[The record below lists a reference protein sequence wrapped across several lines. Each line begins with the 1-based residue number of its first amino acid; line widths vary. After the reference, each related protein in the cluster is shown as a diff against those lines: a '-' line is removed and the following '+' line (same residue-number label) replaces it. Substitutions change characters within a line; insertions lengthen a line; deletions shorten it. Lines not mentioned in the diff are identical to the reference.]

1 MTLCVNPECRSPHNS
16 DTAKICFSCGSQLL
30 LRMHYRPIRVL
41 GRGTFGQT
49 LLAVDEDIPS
59 KPYCAV
65 KQFQF
70 SSQQRE
76 VLDKAIELFKD
87 EAIRLDSLGTHPQ
100 IPALL
105 AYFQQEQRLYLV
117 QEFIE
122 GLTLEQEF
130 QQGVYN
136 EAQIWQLLRDLLP
149 VLQFIHQNRVF
160 HRDIK
165 PQNIIR
171 RQRDGKLVLIDFGA
185 AKLVSETHLM
195 QPGTLIGTQ
204 GYAPPEQIKHGKVD
218 RTSDLYSLGVTCVR
232 MLTKTPTLI
241 DMYDSENYSWRWR
254 EYLPPRTSISAELS
268 KILDKLLQTSVKDRY
283 QSAEAVLQAILPF
296 FVKTQPPI
304 NRVHQDGFVYW
315 LMGERAGRAT
325 VNVWNWLWGMSEQV

>member
-1 MTLCVNPECRSPHNS
+1 
-16 DTAKICFSCGSQLL
+16 
-30 LRMHYRPIRVL
+30 MHYRPIRVL
-41 GRGTFGQT
+41 GKGTFGET
-49 LLAVDEDIPS
+49 LLAIDEDIPS

-70 SSQQRE
+70 SSQHPQ
-76 VLDKAIELFKD
+76 VLDKAIKLFKD

-105 AYFQQEQRLYLV
+105 ACFQQEQRLYLV

-122 GLTLEQEF
+122 GLTLEQEL
-130 QQGVYN
+130 QRGVYN
-136 EAQIWQLLRDLLP
+136 EAQILQLLCDLLP

-171 RQRDGKLVLIDFGA
+171 RQRDGKPVLIDFGA
-185 AKLVSETHLM
+185 AKLVSETYLM
-195 QPGTLIGTQ
+195 QPGTLIGTR
-204 GYAPPEQIKHGKVD
+204 GYAPPEQIEHGKVNC
-218 RTSDLYSLGVTCVR
+218 TSDLYSLGVTCIQ
-232 MLTKTPTLI
+232 MLTRTPTLI
-241 DMYDSENYSWRWR
+241 EMYDSTNNSWQWR
-254 EYLPPRTSISAELS
+254 EYLPPKTSISAELS

-283 QSAEAVLQAILPF
+283 QSAEEVLPAILPF

-304 NRVHQDGFVYW
+304 NCVQQDNFVYW

-325 VNVWNWLWGMSEQV
+325 VNVWNWLWGMSEQL